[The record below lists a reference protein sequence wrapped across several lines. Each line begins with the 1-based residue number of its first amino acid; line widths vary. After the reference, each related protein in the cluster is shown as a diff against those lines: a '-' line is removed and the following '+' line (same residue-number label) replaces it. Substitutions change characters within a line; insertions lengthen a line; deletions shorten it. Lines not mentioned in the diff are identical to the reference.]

1 MQQYRLLR
9 NNKESGPYTW
19 KELAHLPLKP
29 YDLVWVDGKSA
40 AWRYPSELPE
50 FKEVAPR
57 VEEDFYEQFHR
68 RPAEKKE
75 AAATVSSGITEKAE
89 VTSAPVTSEIVSNVA
104 SGTASAPTE
113 LRKKVAVILPES
125 VPPPKQEPVL
135 RVVKKE
141 PSPILDK
148 EQERSNVIPGPDPV
162 IDQLQIPQPKKAKQK
177 TSIKPLYWAAGVAGI
192 VALTWILIQS
202 SNGNHPAITEPD
214 PSALPVLQTAG
225 SIDASTDLPTA
236 LPENPALE
244 FAALKR
250 FLSVSPDQINVGMFG
265 GINKLQLTIKNNHTQ
280 PIENIVIA
288 VDFLEKDQSLHH
300 TEIVEVT
307 KIEPQSTL
315 SVRVPANGKGRAVQ
329 TRILGIGKYK
339 P

>member
-50 FKEVAPR
+50 FKDVAPG

-75 AAATVSSGITEKAE
+75 AIATVSSGVTEKAE
-89 VTSAPVTSEIVSNVA
+89 LTTPMVSAI
-104 SGTASAPTE
+104 ASAPAE
-113 LRKKVAVILPES
+113 QRKKVAVILPER
-125 VPPPKQEPVL
+125 VPPPKREPVL

-141 PSPILDK
+141 AAPLI
-148 EQERSNVIPGPDPV
+148 EQAPELSKDNPATEQV
-162 IDQLQIPQPKKAKQK
+162 IDQLQLPQLKHSRSKI
-177 TSIKPLYWAAGVAGI
+177 SMKPFYWAAGVGVIAI
-192 VALTWILIQS
+192 VTWIFIQFS
-202 SNGNHPAITEPD
+202 TGNRSANPVSDSN
-214 PSALPVLQTAG
+214 ALPVLQTVG
-225 SIDASTDLPTA
+225 EPIDTSSDLPEA

-265 GINKLQLTIKNNHTQ
+265 GINRLQLTIQNKHTK
-280 PIENIVIA
+280 PIENITIA

-300 TEIVEVT
+300 TEIVDIN
-307 KIEPQSTL
+307 KIEAQSSQ

-329 TRILGIGKYK
+329 TRIIGIGKYK

>member
-50 FKEVAPR
+50 FKDVAPR

-68 RPAEKKE
+68 RPPEKKE
-75 AAATVSSGITEKAE
+75 AAATVSARLTENAE
-89 VTSAPVTSEIVSNVA
+89 VTTPVVSSTAPVPAEQ
-104 SGTASAPTE
+104 
-113 LRKKVAVILPES
+113 RKKVAVILPES
-125 VPPPKQEPVL
+125 VPPPKREPVL

-141 PSPILDK
+141 AAPIIQQAPELNKDIEAP
-148 EQERSNVIPGPDPV
+148 EQV
-162 IDQLQIPQPKKAKQK
+162 IDQLQLPQLKHSKRKI
-177 TSIKPLYWAAGVAGI
+177 SLKPFYWAAGFLAI
-192 VALTWILIQS
+192 AIITWAFIQFS
-202 SNGNHPAITEPD
+202 TGNRSASPVPDSNT
-214 PSALPVLQTAG
+214 LPVLQTVG
-225 SIDASTDLPTA
+225 SIDASSELPAA
-236 LPENPALE
+236 LAENPALE

-265 GINKLQLTIKNNHTQ
+265 GINKLQLTVQNKHTK
-280 PIENIVIA
+280 PIENITIA

-300 TEIVEVT
+300 TEIVEIT
-307 KIEPQSTL
+307 KIEAQSSQ

-329 TRILGIGKYK
+329 TRIIGISKYK

>member
-9 NNKESGPYTW
+9 NNKESGPYTL

-75 AAATVSSGITEKAE
+75 TTVHSSDITEKAE
-89 VTSAPVTSEIVSNVA
+89 TIAAPVVSELVAQASTPAVSSPNDQ
-104 SGTASAPTE
+104 
-113 LRKKVAVILPES
+113 RKKVAVILPES
-125 VPPPKQEPVL
+125 AAPLKQEPVL

-141 PSPILDK
+141 AASPA
-148 EQERSNVIPGPDPV
+148 QEAPELIKKTPAPEPV
-162 IDQLQIPQPKKAKQK
+162 IDQLQVPPPKQAKK
-177 TSIKPLYWAAGVAGI
+177 KISLKPYYWAAGLFVLAATTLMLSLFTADNRSAGI
-192 VALTWILIQS
+192 EANSNALPLIQT
-202 SNGNHPAITEPD
+202 GGAIDDISD
-214 PSALPVLQTAG
+214 PGPS
-225 SIDASTDLPTA
+225 

-250 FLSVSPDQINVGMFG
+250 FLTVRPDQIKVGMFG
-265 GINKLQLTIKNNHTQ
+265 GIKGLQLVIKNNHSQ
-280 PIENIVIA
+280 PIADIQIA

-300 TEIVEVT
+300 TEIVEVAKMEAGST
-307 KIEPQSTL
+307 QSI
-315 SVRVPANGKGRAVQ
+315 RVQANGKGRAVQ
-329 TRILGIGKYK
+329 TRIIGIGKYK